1 MIDGGPPLLVNGN
14 PADHCM
20 ETRWHS
26 SSSHHGHHHHQ
37 CWQGGFL
44 LSSRLF
50 DQFLA
55 KFCSFFSSILL
66 LMCPETVL
74 WSRNAFPQF
83 TTFNTFPPWHSD
95 TFAMMSW
102 PLLLAAA
109 GWNLQKPSRAE
120 GNLVKVFFL
129 YCSVL
134 YDLNITD
141 LVSKPG
147 QFMNRN
153 FGKFPSALH
162 WVLVDFHPSPSELCL
177 KFANGK

>member
-26 SSSHHGHHHHQ
+26 SSSHHGHHHHHQ
-37 CWQGGFL
+37 CWLTRRLLALSPLIWPVSGQVLLIFL
-44 LSSRLF
+44 INTPANVPRNGALKQKRLSSIYYF
-50 DQFLA
+50 QHFSTLA
-55 KFCSFFSSILL
+55 LGHFCHD
-66 LMCPETVL
+66 VL
-74 WSRNAFPQF
+74 AP
-83 TTFNTFPPWHSD
+83 
-95 TFAMMSW
+95 
-102 PLLLAAA
+102 AA

-141 LVSKPG
+141 IVSKPG

-153 FGKFPSALH
+153 LGKFPSAL
-162 WVLVDFHPSPSELCL
+162 DFYLSIV
-177 KFANGK
+177 

>member
-14 PADHCM
+14 PADHSM

-44 LSSRLF
+44 LSGRLF

-55 KFCSFFSSILL
+55 KFCSFFSSTINTSPIVPSNVALKQKLL
-66 LMCPETVL
+66 SSIYYFQHFST
-74 WSRNAFPQF
+74 
-83 TTFNTFPPWHSD
+83 
-95 TFAMMSW
+95 
-102 PLLLAAA
+102 LALGHFCHDVMAPAA
-109 GWNLQKPSRAE
+109 GWDLQKPSRAE

-153 FGKFPSALH
+153 LGKFPSALH
-162 WVLVDFHPSPSELCL
+162 WVLVDFYLSI
-177 KFANGK
+177 F